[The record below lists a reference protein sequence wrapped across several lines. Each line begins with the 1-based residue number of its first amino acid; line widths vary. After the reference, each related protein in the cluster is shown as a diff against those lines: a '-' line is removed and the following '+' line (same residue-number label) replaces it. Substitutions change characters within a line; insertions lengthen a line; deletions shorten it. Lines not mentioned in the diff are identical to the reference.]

1 MIIDESSKDGNNG
14 RSLNGKQRGAENK
27 NFQSV
32 CFKNPKRVASNLLR
46 GQLPCDELGTI
57 VSLVRVAL
65 SIGYLTSGLCERL
78 MQLNFGALIL
88 RTKMSHIP
96 QVPYMPVMGPKDQQT
111 LAWAHQNYIID
122 SGIQSAG
129 VNTYASSTVSAVSAV
144 SNFIEEY
151 GDPYTPGYTREQID
165 GINAEYEATR
175 SQRIRAAMFPET
187 IEDSKDLSTTQYDFG
202 PMTANV
208 QRLAEPSQMLKTAVV
223 NIINYHDDAELT
235 AKAIPELIKL
245 LSDVDQVVVQ
255 QAAMVIHHLS
265 KRDAELMALAKSTD
279 LVSAIINAM
288 NLNADPELTKYAA
301 GILYNISRHYAGLL
315 AIFQSGGISALVRLL
330 GSPIDS
336 VVFYAITTLHNLLL
350 HQQGSKDEVR
360 RSGGVPKMVALLQ
373 KPIPKFLAIVTDC
386 LQNLAYK
393 HAETKL
399 VILASD
405 GPRQLVRIVQSYDY
419 EKLLWTT
426 SRLLK
431 VLSVC
436 PQNKP
441 AIIQAGCM
449 QVLGQRLAHPS
460 QRLIRSC
467 LDCLRNLSDEATK
480 EENVEDLLR
489 HLIQLLGSSDMQVV
503 ACCVDILSNLTC
515 NNQRNKMTVCRNM
528 GIEALLRTLQQ
539 CATLFEIVESALC
552 TLRHLTCRHPD
563 VEASLNSV
571 RLNYGIPLICSFVNF
586 HSQPLPVIKAALG
599 LLRNLGSNPANLAAF
614 RDQAVVNNVCMY
626 FIHSFQQVQQA
637 QQAKADSPII
647 DGISSMDIVECSTA
661 TLHMLSKDALN
672 RNVMRQMN
680 IIPILV
686 QLLYF
691 EVEHIQLVASGTL
704 SELSNEME
712 GVHMIEQCG
721 AVPPLTELLHSKNE
735 SISNYAGITLHRMN
749 VDKPV
754 EYRKRLSV
762 ELTSSLL
769 LDDGSAAW
777 VQDTGPESCVL
788 SDDFSDMLYR
798 GAYDNAMSYDQM
810 HVNSPAAVGVGWDP
824 IDPGMMGQPYGT
836 MPVGMG
842 PVSQPVPPQHYPGQP
857 PPTVNAWYDTDL

>member
-1 MIIDESSKDGNNG
+1 
-14 RSLNGKQRGAENK
+14 
-27 NFQSV
+27 
-32 CFKNPKRVASNLLR
+32 
-46 GQLPCDELGTI
+46 
-57 VSLVRVAL
+57 
-65 SIGYLTSGLCERL
+65 
-78 MQLNFGALIL
+78 LIL

-96 QVPYMPVMGPKDQQT
+96 QGPYVGDQVPMPVMGPKDQQT

-122 SGIQSAG
+122 SGIHSAG
-129 VNTYASSTVSAVSAV
+129 VNTYASSTLSAVSVV

-187 IEDSKDLSTTQYDFG
+187 IEDPKDPSIAQYDFG
-202 PMTANV
+202 QMTNV

-315 AIFQSGGISALVRLL
+315 AIFQSGGIPALVRLL

-489 HLIQLLGSSDMQVV
+489 HLIQLLGSSDMEVV

-515 NNQRNKMTVCRNM
+515 NNQRNKVTVCRNM
-528 GIEALLRTLQQ
+528 GVEALIRTLQQ

-552 TLRHLTCRHPD
+552 TLRHVTCRHPD
-563 VEASLNSV
+563 VEAALNSV

-586 HSQPLPVIKAALG
+586 HAQPLIRLPVAKAALG
-599 LLRNLGSNPANLAAF
+599 LLRNLGANPANLAAF
-614 RDQAVVNNVCMY
+614 REQAVVNNVCMY
-626 FIHSFQQVQQA
+626 FIRSFQQVQQA
-637 QQAKADSPII
+637 QRAKADPPII
-647 DGISSMDIVECSTA
+647 DGVSSMDIVECSTA

-691 EVEHIQLVASGTL
+691 EVEHIQLVASGAL
-704 SELSNEME
+704 SELSSELE

-721 AVPPLTELLHSKNE
+721 ATPRLTELLHSRNE
-735 SISNYAGITLHRMN
+735 SICMFLLFQNFYSASVHCVVKKEKNVARYYFLAAYAGATLHRMSA
-749 VDKPV
+749 DKPI

-769 LDDGSAAW
+769 RDDGSAAW
-777 VQDTGPESCVL
+777 DAGPDSCVL
-788 SDDFSDMLYR
+788 PDDFSDVLYR

-824 IDPGMMGQPYGT
+824 MDAGMMSQPYGAVQ
-836 MPVGMG
+836 VGMG
-842 PVSQPVPPQHYPGQP
+842 LVPQPMPPQHYPGQP
-857 PPTVNAWYDTDL
+857 PPTMNAWYDTDL

>member
-1 MIIDESSKDGNNG
+1 MINDEGPKDGNYG
-14 RSLNGKQRGAENK
+14 RSLNGKRRGAENK
-27 NFQSV
+27 DFQSFI
-32 CFKNPKRVASNLLR
+32 FKDPKRVASNFLR
-46 GQLPCDELGTI
+46 GQLL
-57 VSLVRVAL
+57 
-65 SIGYLTSGLCERL
+65 
-78 MQLNFGALIL
+78 FLIL

-96 QVPYMPVMGPKDQQT
+96 QVPYVSDQVQMPVMGPKDQQT

-175 SQRIRAAMFPET
+175 SQRIRVTMFPET
-187 IEDSKDLSTTQYDFG
+187 IEDPKDLSTSQYDFG
-202 PMTANV
+202 PMTTNV

-315 AIFQSGGISALVRLL
+315 AIFQSGGIPALVRLL

-528 GIEALLRTLQQ
+528 GIEALIRTLQQ

-614 RDQAVVNNVCMY
+614 REQAVVNNVCMY

-637 QQAKADSPII
+637 QQAKADPPII
-647 DGISSMDIVECSTA
+647 DGVSSMDIVECTMA

-721 AVPPLTELLHSKNE
+721 AMPPLTELLHSKNE
-735 SISNYAGITLHRMN
+735 SISTYAGITLHRMN
-749 VDKPV
+749 ADKPV

-777 VQDTGPESCVL
+777 VQVS
-788 SDDFSDMLYR
+788 
-798 GAYDNAMSYDQM
+798 AYDNAMSYDQM

-824 IDPGMMGQPYGT
+824 IDTGMMGQPYAT

-842 PVSQPVPPQHYPGQP
+842 LVSQPVPPQHYPGQP

>member
-1 MIIDESSKDGNNG
+1 LNQ
-14 RSLNGKQRGAENK
+14 RPSLITSTLFSEYV
-27 NFQSV
+27 S
-32 CFKNPKRVASNLLR
+32 
-46 GQLPCDELGTI
+46 ELAVLSFI
-57 VSLVRVAL
+57 VV
-65 SIGYLTSGLCERL
+65 
-78 MQLNFGALIL
+78 LIL

-96 QVPYMPVMGPKDQQT
+96 QGPYVGDQVPLPVMGPKDQQT

-122 SGIQSAG
+122 SGIHSAG

-187 IEDSKDLSTTQYDFG
+187 IEDPKDPSIAQYDFG
-202 PMTANV
+202 QMTNV

-315 AIFQSGGISALVRLL
+315 AIFQSGGIPALVRLL
-330 GSPIDS
+330 GSHVDS

-489 HLIQLLGSSDMQVV
+489 HLIQLLGSSDMEVV

-515 NNQRNKMTVCRNM
+515 NNQRNKVTVCRNM
-528 GIEALLRTLQQ
+528 GVEALIRTLQQ

-552 TLRHLTCRHPD
+552 TLRHVTCRHPD
-563 VEASLNSV
+563 VEAALNSV

-586 HSQPLPVIKAALG
+586 HAQPLIRLPVAKAALG
-599 LLRNLGSNPANLAAF
+599 LLRNLGANPANLAAF
-614 RDQAVVNNVCMY
+614 REQAVVNNVCMY
-626 FIHSFQQVQQA
+626 FIRSFQQVQQA
-637 QQAKADSPII
+637 QRAKADLPSV
-647 DGISSMDIVECSTA
+647 DGVSSMDIVECSTA

-691 EVEHIQLVASGTL
+691 EVEHIQLVASGAL
-704 SELSNEME
+704 SELSTELE

-721 AVPPLTELLHSKNE
+721 ATPRLTELLHSRNE
-735 SISNYAGITLHRMN
+735 SISAYAGATLHRMSA
-749 VDKPV
+749 DKPV

-769 LDDGSAAW
+769 RDDGSAAW
-777 VQDTGPESCVL
+777 DAGPDSCVL
-788 SDDFSDMLYR
+788 PDDFSDVLYR
-798 GAYDNAMSYDQM
+798 GAYDNAISYDQM

-824 IDPGMMGQPYGT
+824 MDAGMMGQPYGAV
-836 MPVGMG
+836 PVGMG
-842 PVSQPVPPQHYPGQP
+842 VVPQPMPPQHYPGQP
-857 PPTVNAWYDTDL
+857 PPPTMNTWYDTDL

>member
-1 MIIDESSKDGNNG
+1 LNQ
-14 RSLNGKQRGAENK
+14 RPSLITSTLFSEYV
-27 NFQSV
+27 S
-32 CFKNPKRVASNLLR
+32 
-46 GQLPCDELGTI
+46 ELAVLSFI
-57 VSLVRVAL
+57 VV
-65 SIGYLTSGLCERL
+65 
-78 MQLNFGALIL
+78 LIL

-96 QVPYMPVMGPKDQQT
+96 QGPYVGDQVPLPVMGPKDQQT

-122 SGIQSAG
+122 SGIHSAG

-187 IEDSKDLSTTQYDFG
+187 IEDPKDPSIAQYDFG
-202 PMTANV
+202 QMTNV

-315 AIFQSGGISALVRLL
+315 AIFQSGGIPALVRLL
-330 GSPIDS
+330 GSHVDS

-489 HLIQLLGSSDMQVV
+489 HLIQLLGSSDMEVV

-515 NNQRNKMTVCRNM
+515 NNQRNKVTVCRNM
-528 GIEALLRTLQQ
+528 GVEALIRTLQQ

-552 TLRHLTCRHPD
+552 TLRHVTCRHPD
-563 VEASLNSV
+563 VEAALNSV

-586 HSQPLPVIKAALG
+586 HAQPLIRLPVAKAALG
-599 LLRNLGSNPANLAAF
+599 LLRNLGANPANLAAF
-614 RDQAVVNNVCMY
+614 REQAVVNNVCMY
-626 FIHSFQQVQQA
+626 FIRSFQQVQQA
-637 QQAKADSPII
+637 QRAKADLPSV
-647 DGISSMDIVECSTA
+647 DGVSSMDIVECSTA

-691 EVEHIQLVASGTL
+691 EVEHIQLVASGAL
-704 SELSNEME
+704 SELSTELE

-721 AVPPLTELLHSKNE
+721 ATPRLTELLHSRNE
-735 SISNYAGITLHRMN
+735 SISAYAGATLHRMSA
-749 VDKPV
+749 DKPV

-769 LDDGSAAW
+769 RDDGSAAW
-777 VQDTGPESCVL
+777 VAYFCPDSCVL
-788 SDDFSDMLYR
+788 PDDFSDVLYR
-798 GAYDNAMSYDQM
+798 GAYDNAISYDQM

-824 IDPGMMGQPYGT
+824 MDAGMMGQPYGAV
-836 MPVGMG
+836 PVGMG
-842 PVSQPVPPQHYPGQP
+842 VVPQPMPPQHYPGQP
-857 PPTVNAWYDTDL
+857 PPPTMNTWYDTDL

>member
-1 MIIDESSKDGNNG
+1 
-14 RSLNGKQRGAENK
+14 
-27 NFQSV
+27 
-32 CFKNPKRVASNLLR
+32 
-46 GQLPCDELGTI
+46 
-57 VSLVRVAL
+57 
-65 SIGYLTSGLCERL
+65 
-78 MQLNFGALIL
+78 LIL

-96 QVPYMPVMGPKDQQT
+96 QVPYVGDQVQMPVMGPKDQQT

-122 SGIQSAG
+122 SGIHSAG
-129 VNTYASSTVSAVSAV
+129 VNTYASSTVSAVSAM
-144 SNFIEEY
+144 SNLIEEY

-165 GINAEYEATR
+165 GINAEYEAAQ

-187 IEDSKDLSTTQYDFG
+187 IEDPKDLSTAQYDFG
-202 PMTANV
+202 PMTNV
-208 QRLAEPSQMLKTAVV
+208 QSLAEPSQMLKTAVV

-279 LVSAIINAM
+279 LVLAIINAM

-315 AIFQSGGISALVRLL
+315 AIFQSGGIPALVL
-330 GSPIDS
+330 
-336 VVFYAITTLHNLLL
+336 VFYAITTLHNLLL

-405 GPRQLVRIVQSYDY
+405 GPRQLMRIVQSYDY

-449 QVLGQRLAHPS
+449 QVLGKRLAHPS

-480 EENVEDLLR
+480 EDNVEDLLR

-515 NNQRNKMTVCRNM
+515 NNQRNKVTVCRNM
-528 GIEALLRTLQQ
+528 GIEALIRTLQQ
-539 CATLFEIVESALC
+539 CVTLFEIVESALC

-571 RLNYGIPLICSFVNF
+571 RLNCGIPLICSFLNF
-586 HSQPLPVIKAALG
+586 HSQPLPVIKATLG
-599 LLRNLGSNPANLAAF
+599 LLRNLGSNPANLAVF
-614 RDQAVVNNVCMY
+614 REQAVVNNVCMY
-626 FIHSFQQVQQA
+626 FVHSFQQVQQA
-637 QQAKADSPII
+637 QQAKADPPII
-647 DGISSMDIVECSTA
+647 DGVSSMDIVECSTA

-691 EVEHIQLVASGTL
+691 EVEYVQLVASSTL

-721 AVPPLTELLHSKNE
+721 AIPPLTELLHCRNE
-735 SISNYAGITLHRMN
+735 SISTYAGITLHRMN
-749 VDKPV
+749 ADKPV
-754 EYRKRLSV
+754 ECRKRLSV

-777 VQDTGPESCVL
+777 VQV
-788 SDDFSDMLYR
+788 

-824 IDPGMMGQPYGT
+824 LDTGMMGQPYGT

-842 PVSQPVPPQHYPGQP
+842 TVSQPVPPQHYLGQR

>member
-1 MIIDESSKDGNNG
+1 
-14 RSLNGKQRGAENK
+14 
-27 NFQSV
+27 
-32 CFKNPKRVASNLLR
+32 
-46 GQLPCDELGTI
+46 
-57 VSLVRVAL
+57 
-65 SIGYLTSGLCERL
+65 
-78 MQLNFGALIL
+78 LIL

-96 QVPYMPVMGPKDQQT
+96 QVPYVDDQVQMPVMGPKDQQT

-122 SGIQSAG
+122 SGIHSAG
-129 VNTYASSTVSAVSAV
+129 VNTYASSTVSAVSAM
-144 SNFIEEY
+144 SNLIEEY

-165 GINAEYEATR
+165 GINAEYEAAQ

-187 IEDSKDLSTTQYDFG
+187 IEDPKDLSTAQYDFG
-202 PMTANV
+202 PMTNV
-208 QRLAEPSQMLKTAVV
+208 QSLAEPSQMLKTAVV

-279 LVSAIINAM
+279 LVLAIINAM

-315 AIFQSGGISALVRLL
+315 AIFQSGGIPALVL
-330 GSPIDS
+330 
-336 VVFYAITTLHNLLL
+336 VFYAITTLHNLLL

-405 GPRQLVRIVQSYDY
+405 GPRQLMRIVQSYDY

-449 QVLGQRLAHPS
+449 QVLGKRLAHPS

-480 EENVEDLLR
+480 EDNVEDLLR

-515 NNQRNKMTVCRNM
+515 NNQRNKVTVCRNM
-528 GIEALLRTLQQ
+528 GIEALIRTLQQ
-539 CATLFEIVESALC
+539 CVTLFEIVESALC

-571 RLNYGIPLICSFVNF
+571 RLNCGIPLICSFLNF
-586 HSQPLPVIKAALG
+586 HSQPLPVIKATLG
-599 LLRNLGSNPANLAAF
+599 LLRNLGSNPANLAVF
-614 RDQAVVNNVCMY
+614 REQAVVNNVCMY
-626 FIHSFQQVQQA
+626 FVHSFQQVQQA
-637 QQAKADSPII
+637 QQAKADPPII
-647 DGISSMDIVECSTA
+647 DGVSSMDIVECSTA

-691 EVEHIQLVASGTL
+691 EVEYVQLVASSTL

-721 AVPPLTELLHSKNE
+721 AIPPLTELLHCRNE
-735 SISNYAGITLHRMN
+735 SISTYAGITLHRMN
-749 VDKPV
+749 ADKPV
-754 EYRKRLSV
+754 ECRKRLSV

-777 VQDTGPESCVL
+777 VQV
-788 SDDFSDMLYR
+788 

-824 IDPGMMGQPYGT
+824 LDTGMMGQPYGT

-842 PVSQPVPPQHYPGQP
+842 TVSQPVPPQHYLGQR

>member
-1 MIIDESSKDGNNG
+1 MESKEVPKTKIFSPFASKIPNVWHPTFSAASSPVISYPAN
-14 RSLNGKQRGAENK
+14 ENE
-27 NFQSV
+27 SH
-32 CFKNPKRVASNLLR
+32 
-46 GQLPCDELGTI
+46 T
-57 VSLVRVAL
+57 
-65 SIGYLTSGLCERL
+65 TS
-78 MQLNFGALIL
+78 
-88 RTKMSHIP
+88 S
-96 QVPYMPVMGPKDQQT
+96 MPVMGPKDQQT

>member
-1 MIIDESSKDGNNG
+1 
-14 RSLNGKQRGAENK
+14 
-27 NFQSV
+27 
-32 CFKNPKRVASNLLR
+32 
-46 GQLPCDELGTI
+46 
-57 VSLVRVAL
+57 
-65 SIGYLTSGLCERL
+65 
-78 MQLNFGALIL
+78 LIL

-96 QVPYMPVMGPKDQQT
+96 QGPYVGDQVPMPVMGPKDQQT

-122 SGIQSAG
+122 SGIHSAG
-129 VNTYASSTVSAVSAV
+129 VNTYASSTLSAVSVV

-489 HLIQLLGSSDMQVV
+489 HLIQLLGSSDMEVV

-515 NNQRNKMTVCRNM
+515 NNQRNKVTVCRNM
-528 GIEALLRTLQQ
+528 GVEALIRTLQQ

-552 TLRHLTCRHPD
+552 TLRHVTCRHPD
-563 VEASLNSV
+563 VEAALNSV

-586 HSQPLPVIKAALG
+586 HAQPLIRLPVAKAALG
-599 LLRNLGSNPANLAAF
+599 LLRNLGANPANLAAF
-614 RDQAVVNNVCMY
+614 REQAVVNNVCMY
-626 FIHSFQQVQQA
+626 FIRSFQQVQQA
-637 QQAKADSPII
+637 QRAKADPPII
-647 DGISSMDIVECSTA
+647 DGVSSMDIVECSTA

-691 EVEHIQLVASGTL
+691 EVEHIQLVASGAL
-704 SELSNEME
+704 SELSSELE

-721 AVPPLTELLHSKNE
+721 ATPRLTELLHSRNE
-735 SISNYAGITLHRMN
+735 SISSVHCVVKKEKNVAPAYAGATLHRMSA
-749 VDKPV
+749 DKPI

-769 LDDGSAAW
+769 RDDGSAAW
-777 VQDTGPESCVL
+777 DAGPDSCVL
-788 SDDFSDMLYR
+788 PDDFSDVLYR

-824 IDPGMMGQPYGT
+824 MDAGMMSQPYGAVQ
-836 MPVGMG
+836 VGMG
-842 PVSQPVPPQHYPGQP
+842 LVPQPMPPQHYPGQP
-857 PPTVNAWYDTDL
+857 PPTMNAWYDTDL

>member
-1 MIIDESSKDGNNG
+1 MMCYCSSVIALGS
-14 RSLNGKQRGAENK
+14 RWSALRMA
-27 NFQSV
+27 
-32 CFKNPKRVASNLLR
+32 CFVA
-46 GQLPCDELGTI
+46 C
-57 VSLVRVAL
+57 L
-65 SIGYLTSGLCERL
+65 S
-78 MQLNFGALIL
+78 MFLIL

-96 QVPYMPVMGPKDQQT
+96 QGPYVGDQVPMPVMGPKDQQT

-122 SGIQSAG
+122 SGIHSAG

-187 IEDSKDLSTTQYDFG
+187 IEDPKDPSIAQYDFG
-202 PMTANV
+202 QMTNV

-315 AIFQSGGISALVRLL
+315 AIFQSGGIPALVRLL

-373 KPIPKFLAIVTDC
+373 KPIPKFLAI
-386 LQNLAYK
+386 
-393 HAETKL
+393 L

-489 HLIQLLGSSDMQVV
+489 HLIQLLGSSDMEVV

-515 NNQRNKMTVCRNM
+515 NNQRNKVTVCRNM
-528 GIEALLRTLQQ
+528 GVEALIRTLQQ

-552 TLRHLTCRHPD
+552 TLRHVTCRHPD
-563 VEASLNSV
+563 VEAALNSV

-586 HSQPLPVIKAALG
+586 HAQPLIRLPVAKAALG
-599 LLRNLGSNPANLAAF
+599 LLRNLGANPANLAAF
-614 RDQAVVNNVCMY
+614 REQAVVNNVCMY
-626 FIHSFQQVQQA
+626 FIRSFQQVQQA
-637 QQAKADSPII
+637 QRAKADLPIV
-647 DGISSMDIVECSTA
+647 DGVSSMDIVECSTA

-691 EVEHIQLVASGTL
+691 EVEHIQLVASGAL
-704 SELSNEME
+704 SELSTELE

-721 AVPPLTELLHSKNE
+721 ATPRLTELLHSRNE
-735 SISNYAGITLHRMN
+735 SISAYAGATLHRMSA
-749 VDKPV
+749 DKPV

-769 LDDGSAAW
+769 RDDGSSAW
-777 VQDTGPESCVL
+777 DAGPDSCVL
-788 SDDFSDMLYR
+788 PDDFSDVLYR
-798 GAYDNAMSYDQM
+798 GAYDNAISYDQM

-824 IDPGMMGQPYGT
+824 MDAGMMGQPYGAV
-836 MPVGMG
+836 PVGMG
-842 PVSQPVPPQHYPGQP
+842 IVPQPMPPQHYPGQP
-857 PPTVNAWYDTDL
+857 PPPTMNAWYDTDL

>member
-1 MIIDESSKDGNNG
+1 ME
-14 RSLNGKQRGAENK
+14 
-27 NFQSV
+27 V
-32 CFKNPKRVASNLLR
+32 
-46 GQLPCDELGTI
+46 
-57 VSLVRVAL
+57 
-65 SIGYLTSGLCERL
+65 
-78 MQLNFGALIL
+78 LIL
-88 RTKMSHIP
+88 RTKMSHMP
-96 QVPYMPVMGPKDQQT
+96 QGPYVGDQVPMPVMGPKDQQT

-122 SGIQSAG
+122 SGIHSAG

-187 IEDSKDLSTTQYDFG
+187 IEDPKDPSIAQYDFG
-202 PMTANV
+202 QMTNV

-245 LSDVDQVVVQ
+245 LSDVDQAKASKVVVQ

-315 AIFQSGGISALVRLL
+315 AIFQSGGIPALVRLL

-489 HLIQLLGSSDMQVV
+489 HLIQLLGSSDMEVV

-515 NNQRNKMTVCRNM
+515 NNQRNKVTVCRNM
-528 GIEALLRTLQQ
+528 GVEALIRTLQQ

-552 TLRHLTCRHPD
+552 TLRHVTCRHPD
-563 VEASLNSV
+563 VEAALNSV

-586 HSQPLPVIKAALG
+586 HAQPLIRLPVAKAALG
-599 LLRNLGSNPANLAAF
+599 LLRNLGANPANLAAF
-614 RDQAVVNNVCMY
+614 REQAVVNNVCMY
-626 FIHSFQQVQQA
+626 FIRSFQQVQQA
-637 QQAKADSPII
+637 QRAKADLPIV
-647 DGISSMDIVECSTA
+647 DGVSSMDIVECSTA

-691 EVEHIQLVASGTL
+691 EVEHIQLVASGAL
-704 SELSNEME
+704 SELSTELE

-721 AVPPLTELLHSKNE
+721 ATPRLTELLHSRNE
-735 SISNYAGITLHRMN
+735 SISAYAGATLHRMSA
-749 VDKPV
+749 DKPV

-769 LDDGSAAW
+769 RDDGSAAW
-777 VQDTGPESCVL
+777 DAGPDSCVL
-788 SDDFSDMLYR
+788 PDDFSDVLYR
-798 GAYDNAMSYDQM
+798 GVQGKCVVMLNSFHITGAYDNAISYDQM

-824 IDPGMMGQPYGT
+824 MDAGMMGQPYGAV
-836 MPVGMG
+836 PVGMG
-842 PVSQPVPPQHYPGQP
+842 IVPQPMPPQHYPGQP
-857 PPTVNAWYDTDL
+857 PPPTMNAWYDTDL

>member
-336 VVFYAITTLHNLLL
+336 V
-350 HQQGSKDEVR
+350 
-360 RSGGVPKMVALLQ
+360 
-373 KPIPKFLAIVTDC
+373 
-386 LQNLAYK
+386 
-393 HAETKL
+393 L

>member
-65 SIGYLTSGLCERL
+65 SIGYLTS
-78 MQLNFGALIL
+78 ALIL

-96 QVPYMPVMGPKDQQT
+96 QVPYVNDQVQMPVMGPKDQQT

-202 PMTANV
+202 PMTANM

-489 HLIQLLGSSDMQVV
+489 HLIQLLGSSDMEVV

-515 NNQRNKMTVCRNM
+515 NNQRNKVTVCRNM
-528 GIEALLRTLQQ
+528 GVEALIRTLQQ

-552 TLRHLTCRHPD
+552 TLRHVTCRHPD
-563 VEASLNSV
+563 VEAALNSV

-586 HSQPLPVIKAALG
+586 HAQPLIRLPVAKAALG
-599 LLRNLGSNPANLAAF
+599 LLRNLGANPANLAAF
-614 RDQAVVNNVCMY
+614 REQAVVNNVCMY
-626 FIHSFQQVQQA
+626 FIRSFQQVQQA
-637 QQAKADSPII
+637 QRAKADPPII
-647 DGISSMDIVECSTA
+647 DGVSSMDIVECSTA

-691 EVEHIQLVASGTL
+691 EVEHIQLVASGAL
-704 SELSNEME
+704 SELSSELE

-721 AVPPLTELLHSKNE
+721 ATPRLTELLHSRNE
-735 SISNYAGITLHRMN
+735 SISAYAGATLHRMSA
-749 VDKPV
+749 DKPI

-769 LDDGSAAW
+769 RDDGSAAW
-777 VQDTGPESCVL
+777 DAGPDSCVL
-788 SDDFSDMLYR
+788 PDDFSDVLYR

-824 IDPGMMGQPYGT
+824 MDAGMMSQPYGAVQ
-836 MPVGMG
+836 VGMG
-842 PVSQPVPPQHYPGQP
+842 LVPQPMPPQHYPGQP
-857 PPTVNAWYDTDL
+857 PPTMNAWYDTDL

>member
-1 MIIDESSKDGNNG
+1 LNQ
-14 RSLNGKQRGAENK
+14 RPSLITSTLFSEYV
-27 NFQSV
+27 S
-32 CFKNPKRVASNLLR
+32 
-46 GQLPCDELGTI
+46 ELAVLSFI
-57 VSLVRVAL
+57 VV
-65 SIGYLTSGLCERL
+65 
-78 MQLNFGALIL
+78 LIL
-88 RTKMSHIP
+88 RTKMSHMP
-96 QVPYMPVMGPKDQQT
+96 QGPYVGDQVPMPVMGPKDQQT

-122 SGIQSAG
+122 SGIHSAG

-187 IEDSKDLSTTQYDFG
+187 IEDPKDPSIAQYDFG
-202 PMTANV
+202 QMTNV

-315 AIFQSGGISALVRLL
+315 AIFQSGGIPALVRLL
-330 GSPIDS
+330 GSHIDS

-489 HLIQLLGSSDMQVV
+489 HLIQLLGSSDMEVV

-515 NNQRNKMTVCRNM
+515 NNQRNKVTVCRNM
-528 GIEALLRTLQQ
+528 GVEALIRTLQQ

-552 TLRHLTCRHPD
+552 TLRHVTCRHPD
-563 VEASLNSV
+563 VEAALNSV

-586 HSQPLPVIKAALG
+586 HAQPLIP
-599 LLRNLGSNPANLAAF
+599 NLAAF
-614 RDQAVVNNVCMY
+614 REQAVVNNVCMY
-626 FIHSFQQVQQA
+626 FIRSFQQVQQA
-637 QQAKADSPII
+637 QRAKADLPIV
-647 DGISSMDIVECSTA
+647 DGVSSMDIVECSTA

-691 EVEHIQLVASGTL
+691 EVEHIQLVASGAL
-704 SELSNEME
+704 SELSTELE

-721 AVPPLTELLHSKNE
+721 ATPRLTELLHSRNE
-735 SISNYAGITLHRMN
+735 SISAYAGATLHRMSA
-749 VDKPV
+749 DKPV

-769 LDDGSAAW
+769 RDDGSA
-777 VQDTGPESCVL
+777 
-788 SDDFSDMLYR
+788 
-798 GAYDNAMSYDQM
+798 YDNAISYDQM

-824 IDPGMMGQPYGT
+824 MDAGMMGQPYGAV
-836 MPVGMG
+836 PVGMG
-842 PVSQPVPPQHYPGQP
+842 IVPQPMPPQHYPGQP
-857 PPTVNAWYDTDL
+857 PPPTMNAWYDTDL

>member
-1 MIIDESSKDGNNG
+1 
-14 RSLNGKQRGAENK
+14 
-27 NFQSV
+27 
-32 CFKNPKRVASNLLR
+32 
-46 GQLPCDELGTI
+46 
-57 VSLVRVAL
+57 
-65 SIGYLTSGLCERL
+65 
-78 MQLNFGALIL
+78 LIL

-96 QVPYMPVMGPKDQQT
+96 QVPYVGDQVQMPVMGPKDQQT

-122 SGIQSAG
+122 SGIHSAG
-129 VNTYASSTVSAVSAV
+129 VNTYASSTVSAVSAM
-144 SNFIEEY
+144 SNLIEEY

-165 GINAEYEATR
+165 GINAEYEAAQ

-187 IEDSKDLSTTQYDFG
+187 IEDPKDLSTAQYDFG
-202 PMTANV
+202 PMTNV
-208 QRLAEPSQMLKTAVV
+208 QSLAEPSQMLKTAVV

-279 LVSAIINAM
+279 LVLAIINAM

-315 AIFQSGGISALVRLL
+315 AIFQSGGIPALVL
-330 GSPIDS
+330 
-336 VVFYAITTLHNLLL
+336 VFYAITTLHNLLL

-405 GPRQLVRIVQSYDY
+405 GPRQLMRIVQSYDY

-480 EENVEDLLR
+480 EDNVEDLLR

-515 NNQRNKMTVCRNM
+515 NNQRNKVTVCRNM
-528 GIEALLRTLQQ
+528 GIEALIRTLQQ
-539 CATLFEIVESALC
+539 CVTLFEIVESALC

-571 RLNYGIPLICSFVNF
+571 RLNCGIPLICSFLNF
-586 HSQPLPVIKAALG
+586 HSQPLPVIKATLG

-614 RDQAVVNNVCMY
+614 REQAVVNNVCMY
-626 FIHSFQQVQQA
+626 FVHSFQQVQQA
-637 QQAKADSPII
+637 QQAKADPPII
-647 DGISSMDIVECSTA
+647 DGVSSMDIVECSTA

-691 EVEHIQLVASGTL
+691 EVEYVQLVASSTL

-721 AVPPLTELLHSKNE
+721 AIPPLTELLHCRNE
-735 SISNYAGITLHRMN
+735 SISTYAGITLHRMN
-749 VDKPV
+749 ADKPV
-754 EYRKRLSV
+754 ECRKRLSV

-777 VQDTGPESCVL
+777 VQV
-788 SDDFSDMLYR
+788 

-824 IDPGMMGQPYGT
+824 LDTGMMGQPYGT

-842 PVSQPVPPQHYPGQP
+842 TVSQPVPPQHYLGQR